1 MLNEHLFG
9 GPPQRFAQPE
19 FLPMTKDR
27 RLQRAQLVARL
38 HHPNL
43 ARMLPLPGGSGFTPV
58 TNGARRLAD
67 FSTPEGGFDGLK
79 LEQLVWVVL
88 DVLSGLRALHE
99 LTIDGSGFV
108 HASIS
113 PQHVLLGEPGNA
125 RLVPV
130 TSAHLNAKVACE
142 TIGYAAPEALL
153 GSTADLRADLF
164 SVGVLLWEALAQQR
178 LFPDGSRDAVVA
190 RLSRGEAPALRG
202 LVGASW
208 ALPLCRVVERAI
220 AIDPNDRFDSA
231 LDLSSAIVAAVG
243 PRLTSPQRGAD
254 SPRAEAEMPA
264 IAAAAAPEPTPRAP
278 RWRTVTPLPVVLDLP
293 LPPCEPEATVASEPA
308 AAHFSLPPPPQGQ
321 RWQPILAGLAV
332 ASLAWAVWQLVPRPT
347 PYATAQQSSA
357 APLAPPTHAPVRPTR
372 ATEPVSAPEQPT
384 RATEPVS
391 APMQPTRATEPVS
404 APPAS
409 VPAKVAISAA
419 RPLGSRLVVPPAR
432 SAASRKPRPKLP
444 SADSDY
450 GI

>member
-1 MLNEHLFG
+1 MFG
-9 GPPQRFAQPE
+9 DPPPRLAQPE
-19 FLPMTKDR
+19 FLAMTKDR

-43 ARMLPLPGGSGFTPV
+43 ARMLPLPGGAGLTPV

-67 FSTPEGGFDGLK
+67 FSTPEGGFDGLE
-79 LEQLVWVVL
+79 LEQIIWVVL

-108 HASIS
+108 HASVS
-113 PQHVLLGEPGNA
+113 PQYVLLGEPGNT

-130 TSAHLNAKVACE
+130 TSAHLNASVAGE

-164 SVGVLLWEALAQQR
+164 SVGVLLWEALARRR
-178 LFPDGSRDAVVA
+178 LFPDGSRDAVAA
-190 RLSRGEAPALRG
+190 RLSRGEAPALHG

-220 AIDPNDRFDSA
+220 AIDPSDRFDSA

-243 PRLTSPQRGAD
+243 PRLTRPQRGAD

-293 LPPCEPEATVASEPA
+293 LPLCEPEAKVASEPA
-308 AAHFSLPPPPQGQ
+308 AAHFLAPSPPSPPWQ
-321 RWQPILAGLAV
+321 RWQPVLAGLAV

-347 PYATAQQSSA
+347 PYATAQQSAA
-357 APLAPPTHAPVRPTR
+357 APLAPPTDAPVQPTP
-372 ATEPVSAPEQPT
+372 EPVSAPAQPT
-384 RATEPVS
+384 PA
-391 APMQPTRATEPVS
+391 AEPVS

-409 VPAKVAISAA
+409 VCAKVAISAA
-419 RPLGSRLVVPPAR
+419 RPLGSRLVVPSAR
-432 SAASRKPRPKLP
+432 SAAPRKPRPQLP